1 MERRAVPD
9 KIQGSSTLR
18 DGTPI
23 RENPNMQSSNHVL
36 RAGVVGAG
44 AFGRN
49 HARVYRDLQADPSQ
63 NVEFAGI
70 ADTDFRRA
78 QTVASEFG
86 TSAFRSIDELI
97 AAGVQACSV
106 AVPTAAHLEVA
117 RYLMQNGVDVL
128 IEKPLATTV
137 AEADELIALADRHGR
152 IAQAGDRSE
161 ERRVGKEC
169 RSRCGLS
176 HSTK

>member
-9 KIQGSSTLR
+9 KIQGTSTLR

-23 RENPNMQSSNHVL
+23 RENPTMHSSNDAL

-49 HARVYRDLQADPSQ
+49 PARVYRDLQADPSQ

-70 ADTDFRRA
+70 VDTDFPRA

-86 TSAFRSIDELI
+86 TQAFRSTDELI

-117 RYLMQNGVDVL
+117 RQLMQNGVDV
-128 IEKPLATTV
+128 
-137 AEADELIALADRHGR
+137 
-152 IAQAGDRSE
+152 RSE

-169 RSRCGLS
+169 RSRWS
-176 HSTK
+176 PYQ

>member
-63 NVEFAGI
+63 NVEFSGI
-70 ADTDFRRA
+70 AATEFRRA

-86 TSAFRSIDELI
+86 TSAVFCV
-97 AAGVQACSV
+97 G
-106 AVPTAAHLEVA
+106 
-117 RYLMQNGVDVL
+117 
-128 IEKPLATTV
+128 
-137 AEADELIALADRHGR
+137 ADRDSR
-152 IAQAGDRSE
+152 AG
-161 ERRVGKEC
+161 
-169 RSRCGLS
+169 
-176 HSTK
+176 